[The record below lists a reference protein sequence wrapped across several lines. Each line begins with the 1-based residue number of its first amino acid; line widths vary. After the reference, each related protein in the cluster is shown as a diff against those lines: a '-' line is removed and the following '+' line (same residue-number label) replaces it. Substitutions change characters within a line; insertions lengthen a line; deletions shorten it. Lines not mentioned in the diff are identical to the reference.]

1 MHKTVLAL
9 LLFFCSFVRVS
20 AQSWEVGGFLGSS
33 GYMGDINPTRPYKF
47 TDLAAG
53 AQVKRNFD
61 GYWSLRLN
69 AVHGKMQGADRDSPD
84 PAQRDRNLDFYS
96 PLTEVSIL
104 TEFNFFK
111 YQASVSK
118 RYSPYLF
125 AGVGGVM
132 FNPKTL
138 DQSGQERVLRT
149 YRTEGQLPD
158 EIYNP
163 YAIAVP
169 YGVGVKY
176 NIKGNWNLIGEIGYR
191 TVFSDYLDD
200 VSGRYAN
207 PRGFD
212 PESEQETIAIQLANR
227 SISSPSADMEGIQRG
242 DFRKRDT
249 YMFAGIS
256 LTFTF
261 VSSKCYSF

>member
-1 MHKTVLAL
+1 
-9 LLFFCSFVRVS
+9 
-20 AQSWEVGGFLGSS
+20 
-33 GYMGDINPTRPYKF
+33 MGDINPTRPYKF

-69 AVHGKMQGADRDSPD
+69 AMHGKMQGADRDSPD

-132 FNPKTL
+132 FNPKTVL
-138 DQSGQERVLRT
+138 DGDEYNLREWG
-149 YRTEGQLPD
+149 TEGQ
-158 EIYNP
+158 EEP
-163 YAIAVP
+163 YRPYTLSIP

-176 NIKGNWNLIGEIGYR
+176 NIAGNWNLIGEVGYR
-191 TVFSDYLDD
+191 TAFSDHLDD
-200 VSGRYAN
+200 VSGRYSAH
-207 PRGFD
+207 RMFD
-212 PESEQETIAIQLANR
+212 PQREREKVDLALR
-227 SISSPSADMEGIQRG
+227 LADRTGGSADLTGIQRG

>member
-1 MHKTVLAL
+1 MQRL
-9 LLFFCSFVRVS
+9 LLSFFLFICSLPEVS
-20 AQSWEVGGFLGSS
+20 AQSWEVGGFIGSS
-33 GYMGDINPTRPYKF
+33 GYMGDINPTRPYQF
-47 TDLAAG
+47 TDMAFG
-53 AQVKRNFD
+53 GQVKRNFD

-69 AVHGKMQGADRDSPD
+69 AVQGKVRGSDTDSPD
-84 PAQRDRNLDFYS
+84 PAAQFRNLDFYS
-96 PLTEVSIL
+96 PLTEVSL
-104 TEFNFFK
+104 LAEFNLFR

-132 FNPKTL
+132 FNPKTTL
-138 DQSGQERVLRT
+138 DGAEQELR
-149 YRTEGQLPD
+149 YWRTEGQLPG
-158 EIYNP
+158 ESYSP
-163 YAIAVP
+163 YAITIP

-176 NIKGNWNLIGEIGYR
+176 NIKGNWNLIGELGYR
-191 TVFSDYLDD
+191 TALTDYLDD
-200 VSGRYAN
+200 VSRSYAL
-207 PRGFD
+207 PLGFSSD
-212 PESEQETIAIQLANR
+212 ELPTALRLADR
-227 SISSPSADMEGIQRG
+227 SVSSSDLTGTQRG